1 MLEKDG
7 SNGEQGSARKLS
19 NSKNKCSEEWRNECE
34 ARELLNWPL
43 AARRKQLDLVQQ
55 KRGWEARLKLQDEM
69 ERLWKA
75 AKNQHS
81 NQGTFSTK
89 TERPMQQQKQ
99 IDLI

>member
-7 SNGEQGSARKLS
+7 NNGEQGSANELS

-34 ARELLNWPL
+34 ARELLSWPL
-43 AARRKQLDLVQQ
+43 ADRRKQLNLIAD
-55 KRGWEARLKLQDEM
+55 KRGWDAMLKLRDEM
-69 ERLWKA
+69 ETQWKA

-81 NQGTFSTK
+81 NQGTSSTK
-89 TERPMQQQKQ
+89 MERPTQQQKQ